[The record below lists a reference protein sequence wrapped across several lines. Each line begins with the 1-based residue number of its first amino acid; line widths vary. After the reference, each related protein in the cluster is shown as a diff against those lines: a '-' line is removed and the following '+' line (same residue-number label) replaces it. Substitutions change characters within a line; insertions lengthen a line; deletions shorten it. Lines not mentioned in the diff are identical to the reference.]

1 MTNVTRPLAFHAPPM
16 TTAQDIRREARD
28 CVVCWLENAID
39 EHVTPDAVAEH
50 VTPDAVRGWTMSA
63 DDFDSVAGALGL
75 PPHLSA
81 WEDADALALD
91 AEWREALS
99 EAAEMLADGASA
111 WAVSESLTLD
121 VE

>member
-1 MTNVTRPLAFHAPPM
+1 MPP
-16 TTAQDIRREARD
+16 T
-28 CVVCWLENAID
+28 
-39 EHVTPDAVAEH
+39 
-50 VTPDAVRGWTMSA
+50 
-63 DDFDSVAGALGL
+63 

-81 WEDADALALD
+81 WEDADALALY

-111 WAVSESLTLD
+111 WAVAESLTLD